1 MAHLALN
8 CSHLLTCL
16 QMIKDGIVFMLFRIN
31 LILQIALDSKKR
43 VFTWGFGGY
52 GRLGHNEPKDEMV
65 PRKLGY
71 FDGPNRGCTQI
82 QAGST
87 FSLGVSEHGIK
98 SVSF

>member
-1 MAHLALN
+1 
-8 CSHLLTCL
+8 
-16 QMIKDGIVFMLFRIN
+16 MIKDGIVFMLFRIN